1 MSAKSLRRKDLN
13 LKHDELV
20 SLTGRVTQWLVGHGR
35 RIGWLLLILALVVS
49 IVLGVRFAHQR
60 QETQA
65 AELLAAAM
73 EVFRAPV
80 IPTEQA
86 PSVDQVAES
95 TAESGA
101 DIESPEIPGTDSG
114 TSAND
119 SLESASTTDSAM
131 SSLQFRT
138 EAEKCRAA
146 LDRFEPIVER
156 YASSP
161 SGRVAAFYAADCQ
174 VRLGSIDAAVAAFTQ
189 AAEARGS
196 LVSTMALYRLGQL
209 ERGRDNAEAAVAYFD
224 RLLETPRNLFPRE
237 EALIAKAR
245 AFQEA
250 GDARAALENYQKV
263 VDEFGD
269 SYTAGEARAQ
279 ISELSA
285 QLGLDPDIEG
295 N

>member
-95 TAESGA
+95 TAET
-101 DIESPEIPGTDSG
+101 GTDSG
-114 TSAND
+114 SSANG

-174 VRLGSIDAAVAAFTQ
+174 VRLGSTDAAIAAFTQ

-196 LVSTMALYRLGQL
+196 LVSAMALYRLGQL

-269 SYTAGEARAQ
+269 SYTAAEARVQ